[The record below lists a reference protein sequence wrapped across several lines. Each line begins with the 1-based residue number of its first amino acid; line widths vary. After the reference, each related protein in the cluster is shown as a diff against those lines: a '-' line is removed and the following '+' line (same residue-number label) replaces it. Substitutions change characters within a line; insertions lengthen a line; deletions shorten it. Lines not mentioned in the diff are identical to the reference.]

1 MKELYG
7 FLRILLWCFIGV
19 FLGSSLFQYLDYK
32 AHPAL
37 YDMQSAPWYTAIQ
50 IRGLF
55 TVVLVVITLTV
66 MAILRKKMK

>member
-1 MKELYG
+1 MKKLYR

-32 AHPAL
+32 AHPCL
-37 YDMQSAPWYTAIQ
+37 YEIQSAPWYTAIQ

-55 TVVLVVITLTV
+55 TVVLVVITLTA
-66 MAILRKKMK
+66 MAVIRKKMK

>member
-1 MKELYG
+1 MKKLYD

-32 AHPAL
+32 AHPDL
-37 YDMQSAPWYTAIQ
+37 YEIQSAPWYTAIQ

-55 TVVLVVITLTV
+55 ALVLVVITLAV